1 MFAISSDDTNKIQE
15 AVGKALTAMYQGVN
29 KVEMD
34 IPVGEDIAPLKLKAY
49 WVLNV
54 LRIDIKET
62 S

>member
-34 IPVGEDIAPLKLKAY
+34 ILVGEDIAPLKLKAY